1 MAYIQTSQNDKARVA
16 LAETFGVPVESA
28 SAHLLTAQMMIR
40 LEFNDAAET
49 EVQQAQTLAPTLP
62 QANYLLGVIAISR
75 AKVDDGIA
83 FFNKELTINPLNAMA
98 EYRLGEG
105 YARQQQWPPAIAALQ
120 RSLWINPYY
129 SGPYIVLGRAYLA
142 TDDPGTAEGFLRRA
156 VEYDPN
162 NKSAHYLLAQALQK
176 LGQAEEAGREFDVAS
191 KLTDAQQP
199 R

>member
-1 MAYIQTSQNDKARVA
+1 M
-16 LAETFGVPVESA
+16 SA
-28 SAHLLTAQMMIR
+28 
-40 LEFNDAAET
+40 
-49 EVQQAQTLAPTLP
+49 TLP

-75 AKVDDGIA
+75 ARVDDGIA
-83 FFNKELTINPLNAMA
+83 LFRKELTINPLNAMA
-98 EYRLGEG
+98 EYRLGES
-105 YARQQQWPPAIAALQ
+105 YARQQQWTAAISALQ
-120 RSLWINPYY
+120 RSLWINPYF

-142 TDDPGTAEGFLRRA
+142 TNDPGTAEGFLRRA

-176 LGQAEEAGREFDVAS
+176 QGHAEEAGKEFDLAS